1 MDFVL
6 QDLFDAAR
14 KNNLNKVREMLDYG
28 VDINSVDVDRRA
40 TALHLA
46 CAAGA
51 KNVIEL
57 LVLRGADLNAQDG
70 NERTPLHNLV
80 MNKFDS
86 IAMYLVS
93 KGANMHIKD
102 RRGFSPYDIALP
114 SIQIELKAAA
124 GEVLSTDRKK
134 GPAGTTT
141 PTPAAASKPVE
152 QKIISTPAI
161 PEAGKMK
168 AQDPEKVEEIKVY
181 LENMSYKTIKVNS
194 LMNAGEFI
202 RMAADKFHIPQEYVT
217 HLDLLEKKRGGE
229 SRVQSSDNILKV
241 KSKWPTVL
249 GDNVEYYFCVNI
261 YIIYFFSIV
270 IRHTHAYMCPLFC

>member
-1 MDFVL
+1 MDVVL
-6 QDLFDAAR
+6 QDFFDAAR

-80 MNKFDS
+80 MNKFDA
-86 IAMYLVS
+86 IALFLVA
-93 KGANMHIKD
+93 KGADIHIKD

-114 SIQIELKAAA
+114 STQAELKVAA
-124 GEVLSTDRKK
+124 GEILGTDKK
-134 GPAGTTT
+134 SGPGSSSSSAAAQK
-141 PTPAAASKPVE
+141 PAAKPAE

-161 PEAGKMK
+161 PEAGKVK
-168 AQDPEKVEEIKVY
+168 SQAPEKVEESRY
-181 LENMSYKTIKVNS
+181 L
-194 LMNAGEFI
+194 
-202 RMAADKFHIPQEYVT
+202 
-217 HLDLLEKKRGGE
+217 LLR
-229 SRVQSSDNILKV
+229 
-241 KSKWPTVL
+241 
-249 GDNVEYYFCVNI
+249 
-261 YIIYFFSIV
+261 
-270 IRHTHAYMCPLFC
+270 